1 MLGVPIFKL
10 CRPEQMAAITD
21 INTAITHSRF
31 YEFASNHSD
40 ELPSG
45 DCSFE
50 VYDIIIRYLS
60 SELDVNFHDLI
71 NSMGLGH
78 LRNPNEGLWDF
89 IIFDKEMANKTIP
102 LLKNSAQFALRGK
115 VIGLP
120 EYFAIDYAM
129 YEKKGEFTKA
139 IDILIS
145 HMERVDSDHVLAF
158 LLY

>member
-10 CRPEQMAAITD
+10 CKPEQVAAIAD
-21 INTAITHSRF
+21 IDRAVTHSRF
-31 YEFASNHSD
+31 DEFASNHAD

-50 VYDIIIRYLS
+50 VYDIIIQYLS
-60 SELDVNFHDLI
+60 FELDVDFHDLI

-89 IIFDKEMANKTIP
+89 IIFDKEMANKIIP
-102 LLKNSAQFALRGK
+102 LLRNSAQFTLRGK

-120 EYFAIDYAM
+120 EYFAVDYEM
-129 YEKKGEFTKA
+129 HEKKGEFTKA
-139 IDILIS
+139 IDILLS
-145 HMERVDSDHVLAF
+145 HMERVDNGHVLVF